1 MARILL
7 VEDEVELA
15 ALIREALE
23 QAGHHVLL
31 AFDGPSGLLLARQEN
46 PDLIILDLRL
56 PGIDGLDVLRAL
68 RRELLVPVLI
78 LTARGTEFDRVLG
91 LELGA
96 DDYVVKPFSL
106 RELVARVR
114 ALLRRLEIVAQVSQT
129 ECLERPIRL
138 SDLVIDPATREVW
151 SQGRRVHLTA
161 REFALLWFL
170 AANPG
175 RVFSREYLLDRVWG
189 PDFAGGERTV
199 DAHIA
204 RIRKSSVVRGRRPI
218 ASLPT
223 GAWDTASSVGR
234 ASGDREFM
242 RNSSSLDDPGQ
253 PAELEAHVRARGR
266 RSPDVDTRDLC
277 LCHPGDRPSQ
287 G

>member
-1 MARILL
+1 MAASLFGGSAEGISKCEQPHKRSLYPLGSSCGAETVARILL
-7 VEDEVELA
+7 IEDEVELA
-15 ALIREALE
+15 SLIREALE

-31 AFDGPSGLLLARQEN
+31 AFDGASGLVLARQEN

-68 RRELLVPVLI
+68 RRESLVPVLI

-138 SDLVIDPATREVW
+138 PDLVIDPATREVW

-204 RIRKSSVVRGRRPI
+204 RIRKKLG
-218 ASLPT
+218 
-223 GAWDTASSVGR
+223 G
-234 ASGDREFM
+234 
-242 RNSSSLDDPGQ
+242 PG
-253 PAELEAHVRARGR
+253 
-266 RSPDVDTRDLC
+266 SP
-277 LCHPGDRPSQ
+277 G
-287 G
+287 